1 MGYRPSPTAARLSGV
16 AALFVAFGA
25 LLTAESNDLSR
36 RQAGAIALAFGLLM
50 IAVHVVTL
58 RTRAGEGRPSDASL
72 AALAAAL
79 SVPPGLIALL
89 WDSGIGNTSSVLI
102 FGFSRDGA
110 GNGLLVSAVVFAV
123 AYALARDARWLLIA
137 PLALVGGIEVHLLG
151 SGAITSFG
159 NGSWKRFVFLLAAT
173 AALTALASRVPAA
186 ERHNL
191 LLAAAVIVPF
201 TFISYPSGGSS
212 IARDVIGAAL
222 LAGLTLVTWQR
233 VTPGIGV
240 ATVLMAGF
248 EVASL
253 SEHGRSIGPAVL
265 FAAVGVALLLVG
277 GLLSGPRPS
286 ESSAEQPS

>member
-1 MGYRPSPTAARLSGV
+1 MGYRPSPTAARLAGV

-25 LLTAESNDLSR
+25 LLTAESNNLSR

-58 RTRAGEGRPSDASL
+58 RARAEEGRPSDASL

-79 SVPPGLIALL
+79 TVPPGLIALL
-89 WDSGIGNTSSVLI
+89 WDSGIGNTSVILI
-102 FGFSRDGA
+102 FGFSRDGT
-110 GNGLLVSAVVFAV
+110 GNGLLTSAAVFAV

-137 PLALVGGIEVHLLG
+137 PLALVGGIEVHLLDNG
-151 SGAITSFG
+151 EITSFG
-159 NGSWKRFVFLLAAT
+159 NGSWTRFLFLLSAT
-173 AALTALASRVPAA
+173 AVLTGLASRMPAA

-201 TFISYPSGGSS
+201 AFISYPSGGAS

-222 LAGLTLVTWQR
+222 LSALTLVTWQR

-240 ATVLMAGF
+240 ATVLMATF

-253 SEHGRSIGPAVL
+253 SVHGRSLGPAVV
-265 FAAVGVALLLVG
+265 FAAAGAALLLVG
-277 GLLSGPRPS
+277 GIFNLPRVSDPPAAEPS
-286 ESSAEQPS
+286 